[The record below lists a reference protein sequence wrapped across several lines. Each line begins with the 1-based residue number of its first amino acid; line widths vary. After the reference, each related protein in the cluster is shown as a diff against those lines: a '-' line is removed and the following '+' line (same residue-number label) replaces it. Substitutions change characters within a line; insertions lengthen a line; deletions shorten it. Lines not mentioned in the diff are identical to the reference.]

1 MCRPPGRCPLGAHV
15 FRWRRSALAT
25 GYPLRASGATYYH
38 HRMPSTHTSLHY
50 HLVFSTR
57 ERAPL
62 IRTDIRERVHG
73 YLGGVI
79 RGLEGTPLEVGG
91 VADHVHLVVGLK
103 PTHVVANVM
112 RVLKGDSSKW
122 ILAELGVPNF
132 AWQEGYG
139 AFTVSRSNVD
149 AVREYV
155 RNQEEHH
162 RKRTFQEEYLE
173 FLQKMEIEFDERYLW

>member
-1 MCRPPGRCPLGAHV
+1 
-15 FRWRRSALAT
+15 
-25 GYPLRASGATYYH
+25 
-38 HRMPSTHTSLHY
+38 MPSTHTSLHY
-50 HLVFSTR
+50 HLVFSTK
-57 ERAPL
+57 ERIPSVHAE
-62 IRTDIRERVHG
+62 IRDRVHA

-79 RGLEGTPLEVGG
+79 RGIGGTPLEVGG
-91 VADHVHLVVGLK
+91 VADHVHLLVGLK
-103 PTHVVANVM
+103 PTHVLADVM

-122 ILAELGVPNF
+122 LHAELGVRDF

-139 AFTVSRSNVD
+139 AFTVSKSGVD

-173 FLQKMEIEFDERYLW
+173 FLEKMGIEYDERYLW

>member
-1 MCRPPGRCPLGAHV
+1 
-15 FRWRRSALAT
+15 
-25 GYPLRASGATYYH
+25 
-38 HRMPSTHTSLHY
+38 MPSTHTSLHY

-57 ERAPL
+57 ERVPS
-62 IRTDIRERVHG
+62 IRPDIRERVHS

-79 RGLEGTPLEVGG
+79 RGMGGTPLEVGG
-91 VADHVHLVVGLK
+91 IADHVHLVIGLK
-103 PTHVVANVM
+103 PTHVLADVM

-122 ILAELGVPNF
+122 VHMELGVRDF
-132 AWQEGYG
+132 AWQDGYG
-139 AFTVSRSNVD
+139 AFTVSKSAVD

-173 FLQKMEIEFDERYLW
+173 FLEKMAIEYDERYLW

>member
-1 MCRPPGRCPLGAHV
+1 
-15 FRWRRSALAT
+15 
-25 GYPLRASGATYYH
+25 
-38 HRMPSTHTSLHY
+38 MPSTHTSLHY

-57 ERAPL
+57 ERVPS
-62 IRTDIRERVHG
+62 IRVEIRERVHA

-79 RGLEGTPLEVGG
+79 RGIGGTPLEVGG
-91 VADHVHLVVGLK
+91 VDDHVHLLVGLK
-103 PTHVVANVM
+103 PTHGLADVM

-122 ILAELGVPNF
+122 IHTELGVRNF
-132 AWQEGYG
+132 AWQDGYG
-139 AFTVSRSNVD
+139 AFTVSKSGVN

-173 FLQKMEIEFDERYLW
+173 FLEKMEIEYDERYLW